1 MSRIRLL
8 LLFLSLANPLFKGF
22 SQSAILSDSAQVSIL
37 TIGTANESHT
47 LYGHTAIRILDMQRG
62 LDNVYNFGYF
72 DFNTPYFLAKFV
84 KGDLQYFVAT
94 DRYFGFEYNYKQENR
109 SIYEQVLNLTTV
121 QKQKLLDE
129 LNKTLYS
136 EDRYYTYKFIDKNC
150 TTMVI
155 DKVNEVLGSKIID
168 TKKPVTVTYREIL
181 NPYLKNSFFQKLGI
195 NIIFG
200 PKTDKKAEV
209 LFLPLE
215 LMNVLKTTVYE
226 GKPLVSETKTV
237 FEAKPEKAFS
247 LWNNIYFFSA
257 VILLVVILKNNT
269 VYALYFA
276 ILGLFGLF
284 LSLVGFYSL
293 HEEVRW
299 NYNILLFNPTLLLLL
314 YFYKKKN
321 RKWISNLALF
331 NLACIA
337 IYLVVIINKAQL
349 LLFLPMLITS
359 TLVLAKFARKNRKI
373 KVVANS

>member
-1 MSRIRLL
+1 MSRIRLVI
-8 LLFLSLANPLFKGF
+8 LFLSLACPLLKGF
-22 SQSAILSDSAQVSIL
+22 SQSAILSDSSKVSIL

-47 LYGHTAIRILDMQRG
+47 LYGHTAIRIFDAQRG
-62 LDNVYNFGYF
+62 LDNIYNFGYF
-72 DFNTPYFLAKFV
+72 DFDTPYFLAKFV

-94 DRYFGFEYNYKQENR
+94 DAYPGFEYNYRQENR
-109 SIYEQVLNLTTV
+109 SIYEQVLNLNTV

-136 EDRYYTYKFIDKNC
+136 DERFYTYKFIDKNC

-155 DKVNEVLGSKIID
+155 DKVNDVLGSKVIT
-168 TKKPVTVTYREIL
+168 TKKPVTITYREIL
-181 NPYLKNSFFQKLGI
+181 NPYLENSFFQKLGI

-215 LMNVLKTTVYE
+215 LMNVLKTTTYE
-226 GKPLVSETKTV
+226 GKPLISETKTI

-247 LWNNIYFFSA
+247 FWNNIYFFSA
-257 VILLVVILKNNT
+257 LILLIVVLKNNK
-269 VYALYFA
+269 VYAFYFA
-276 ILGLFGLF
+276 ILGLLGVF

-299 NYNILLFNPTLLLLL
+299 NYNVLLFNPTLLVLL

-321 RKWISNLALF
+321 RKWISNLSLF

-337 IYLVVIINKAQL
+337 IYLVIIINKAQL
-349 LLFLPMLITS
+349 LLFMALLITS
-359 TLVLAKFARKNRKI
+359 TIGLARFARKNRKI
-373 KVVANS
+373 KQVNG

>member
-1 MSRIRLL
+1 MSRIRLVI
-8 LLFLSLANPLFKGF
+8 LFLSLACPLLKGF
-22 SQSAILSDSAQVSIL
+22 SQSAILSDSSKVSIL

-47 LYGHTAIRILDMQRG
+47 LYGHTAIRIFDAQRG
-62 LDNVYNFGYF
+62 LDNIYNFGYF
-72 DFNTPYFLAKFV
+72 DFDTPYFLAKFV

-94 DRYFGFEYNYKQENR
+94 DAYPGFEYNYRQENR

-136 EDRYYTYKFIDKNC
+136 DERFYTYKFIDKNC

-155 DKVNEVLGSKIID
+155 DKVNDVLGSKVIT
-168 TKKPVTVTYREIL
+168 TKKPVTITYREIL
-181 NPYLKNSFFQKLGI
+181 NPYLENSFFQKLGI

-215 LMNVLKTTVYE
+215 LMNVLKTTTYE
-226 GKPLVSETKTV
+226 GKPLVSETKTI

-247 LWNNIYFFSA
+247 FWNNIYFFSA
-257 VILLVVILKNNT
+257 LILLVVVLKNNK
-269 VYALYFA
+269 VYAFYFA
-276 ILGLFGLF
+276 ILGLLGVF

-299 NYNILLFNPTLLLLL
+299 NYNVLLFNPTLLVLL

-321 RKWISNLALF
+321 RKWISNLSLF

-337 IYLVVIINKAQL
+337 IYLVIIINKAQL
-349 LLFLPMLITS
+349 LLFMALLITS
-359 TLVLAKFARKNRKI
+359 TIGLARFARKNRKI
-373 KVVANS
+373 KPVNG

>member
-1 MSRIRLL
+1 MSRIRLVI
-8 LLFLSLANPLFKGF
+8 LFLSLACPLFKGF
-22 SQSAILSDSAQVSIL
+22 SQSAILSDSSKVSIL

-47 LYGHTAIRILDMQRG
+47 LYGHTAIRIFDAQRG
-62 LDNVYNFGYF
+62 LDNIYNFGYF
-72 DFNTPYFLAKFV
+72 DFDTPYFLAKFV

-94 DRYFGFEYNYKQENR
+94 DAYPGFEYNYRQENR

-136 EDRYYTYKFIDKNC
+136 DERFYTYKFIDKNC

-155 DKVNEVLGSKIID
+155 DKINDVLGSKVIT
-168 TKKPVTVTYREIL
+168 TKKPVTITYREIL
-181 NPYLKNSFFQKLGI
+181 NPYLENSFFQKLGI

-215 LMNVLKTTVYE
+215 LMNVLKTTTYE
-226 GKPLVSETKTV
+226 GKPLISETKTI

-247 LWNNIYFFSA
+247 FWNNIYFFSA
-257 VILLVVILKNNT
+257 LILLVVVLKNNK
-269 VYALYFA
+269 VYAFYFA
-276 ILGLFGLF
+276 ILGLLGVF

-299 NYNILLFNPTLLLLL
+299 NYNVLLFNPTLLVLL

-321 RKWISNLALF
+321 RKWISNLSLF

-337 IYLVVIINKAQL
+337 IYLVIIINKAQL
-349 LLFLPMLITS
+349 LLFMALLITS
-359 TLVLAKFARKNRKI
+359 TIGLARFARKNRKI
-373 KVVANS
+373 KPVNG

>member
-1 MSRIRLL
+1 MSRIRLFL
-8 LLFLSLANPLFKGF
+8 LLLLLAFPLSKGF
-22 SQSAILSDSAQVSIL
+22 SQSAILSDSAKISIL

-47 LYGHTAIRILDMQRG
+47 LYGHTGLRVLDEQRG
-62 LDNVYNFGYF
+62 LDVVYNFGYF

-94 DRYFGFEYNYKQENR
+94 NPYADFEYNYREENR
-109 SIYEQVLNLTTV
+109 SIYEQELNLSKI

-136 EDRYYTYKFIDKNC
+136 DERFYTYKFIDRNC

-155 DKVNEVLGSKIID
+155 DKVNDVLGDKIIT
-168 TKKPVTVTYREIL
+168 TKKPVAITYREIL
-181 NPYLKNSFFQKLGI
+181 NPYLSSNFIQKLGI

-215 LMNVLKTTVYE
+215 LMDVLKTTVYN
-226 GKPLVSETKTV
+226 GKPLVSETKTI
-237 FEAKPEKAFS
+237 FEAKPIKTVS
-247 LWNNIYFFSA
+247 YWNNIYVFSA
-257 VILLVVILKNNT
+257 LILLIVVLKNNT
-269 VYALYFA
+269 VYITYFT
-276 ILGLFGLF
+276 ILGLLGVF
-284 LSLVGFYSL
+284 LSLVGFYSF

-299 NYNILLFNPTLLLLL
+299 NYNVLLFNPSLLLLL

-349 LLFLPMLITS
+349 LLFMPLLITS
-359 TLVLAKFARKNRKI
+359 TIILAKWARKNKKI
-373 KVVANS
+373 KTVTA

>member
-8 LLFLSLANPLFKGF
+8 ILFLSLACPLFKSF
-22 SQSAILSDSAQVSIL
+22 SQSAILSDSSKVSIL

-47 LYGHTAIRILDMQRG
+47 LYGHTAIRILDEQRG
-62 LDNVYNFGYF
+62 LDNIYNFGYF

-84 KGDLQYFVAT
+84 KGDLQYFVAV
-94 DRYFGFEYNYKQENR
+94 DGYPGFEYNYRQENR

-136 EDRYYTYKFIDKNC
+136 NERYYIYKFIDKNC

-155 DKVNEVLGSKIID
+155 DKVNDVLGSKVI
-168 TKKPVTVTYREIL
+168 TAKKPVTVTYREIL
-181 NPYLKNSFFQKLGI
+181 NPYLENSFFQKLGI

-200 PKTDKKAEV
+200 PKTDKKADL

-215 LMNVLKTTVYE
+215 LMNVLKTTTYE
-226 GKPLVSETKTV
+226 GKPLVSETKTI
-237 FEAKPEKAFS
+237 FEAKPTKTFS
-247 LWNNIYFFSA
+247 FWNNIYFFSA
-257 VILLVVILKNNT
+257 LVLLIVVLKSNK
-269 VYALYFA
+269 VYAFYFA
-276 ILGLFGLF
+276 ILGLLGVF

-299 NYNILLFNPTLLLLL
+299 NYNVLLFNPTLLLLL

-321 RKWISNLALF
+321 RKWISNLSLF

-337 IYLVVIINKAQL
+337 LYLIVIINKAQL
-349 LLFLPMLITS
+349 LLFMSMLITS
-359 TLVLAKFARKNRKI
+359 TIGLARFARQNKKI
-373 KVVANS
+373 KTAKA

>member
-1 MSRIRLL
+1 MSRIRLVI
-8 LLFLSLANPLFKGF
+8 LFLSLACPLLKGF
-22 SQSAILSDSAQVSIL
+22 SQSAILSDSSKVSIL

-47 LYGHTAIRILDMQRG
+47 LYGHTAIRIFDAQRG
-62 LDNVYNFGYF
+62 LDNIYNFGYF
-72 DFNTPYFLAKFV
+72 DFDTPYFLAKFV

-94 DRYFGFEYNYKQENR
+94 DAYPGFEYNYRQENR
-109 SIYEQVLNLTTV
+109 SIYEQVLNLTTI

-136 EDRYYTYKFIDKNC
+136 DERFYTYKFIDKNC

-155 DKVNEVLGSKIID
+155 DKVNDVLGSKVIT
-168 TKKPVTVTYREIL
+168 TKKPVTITYREIL
-181 NPYLKNSFFQKLGI
+181 NPYLENSFFQKLGI

-200 PKTDKKAEV
+200 PKTDKKAEA

-215 LMNVLKTTVYE
+215 LMNVLKTTTYE
-226 GKPLVSETKTV
+226 GKPLVSETKTI

-247 LWNNIYFFSA
+247 FWNNIYFFSA
-257 VILLVVILKNNT
+257 LILLVVVLKNNK
-269 VYALYFA
+269 VYAFYFA
-276 ILGLFGLF
+276 ILGLLGVF

-299 NYNILLFNPTLLLLL
+299 NYNVLLFNPTLLVLL

-321 RKWISNLALF
+321 RKWISNLSLF

-337 IYLVVIINKAQL
+337 IYLVIIINKAQL
-349 LLFLPMLITS
+349 LLFMALLITS
-359 TLVLAKFARKNRKI
+359 TIGLARFARKNRKI
-373 KVVANS
+373 KPVNG

>member
-8 LLFLSLANPLFKGF
+8 ILFLSLTCPLFQGF
-22 SQSAILSDSAQVSIL
+22 SQSAILSDSSKVSIL

-47 LYGHTAIRILDMQRG
+47 LYGHTAIRILDEQRG
-62 LDNVYNFGYF
+62 LDNIYNFGYF

-84 KGDLQYFVAT
+84 KGDLQYFVAV
-94 DRYFGFEYNYKQENR
+94 DGYPGFEYNYRQENR

-121 QKQKLLDE
+121 QKQKLLDD

-136 EDRYYTYKFIDKNC
+136 DERYYTYKFIDKNC

-155 DKVNEVLGSKIID
+155 DKVNDVLGGKVI
-168 TKKPVTVTYREIL
+168 TAKKPVTVTYREIL
-181 NPYLKNSFFQKLGI
+181 NPYLENSFFQKLGI

-200 PKTDKKAEV
+200 PKTDKKADL

-215 LMNVLKTTVYE
+215 LMNVLKTTTYE
-226 GKPLVSETKTV
+226 GKPLVSETKTI
-237 FEAKPEKAFS
+237 FEAKPVKTVSF
-247 LWNNIYFFSA
+247 WNNIYFFSA
-257 VILLVVILKNNT
+257 LILLIVVLKNNK
-269 VYALYFA
+269 VYAFYFA
-276 ILGLFGLF
+276 ILGLLGVF

-299 NYNILLFNPTLLLLL
+299 NYNVLLFNPTLLVLL

-321 RKWISNLALF
+321 RKWISNLSLF

-337 IYLVVIINKAQL
+337 IYLIVIINKAQL
-349 LLFLPMLITS
+349 LLFMSLLITS
-359 TLVLAKFARKNRKI
+359 TIGLARFARQNKKI
-373 KVVANS
+373 KTAKA

>member
-1 MSRIRLL
+1 MSRIRLVI
-8 LLFLSLANPLFKGF
+8 LFLSLACPLLKGF
-22 SQSAILSDSAQVSIL
+22 SQSAILSDSSKVSIL

-47 LYGHTAIRILDMQRG
+47 LYGHTAIRIFDAQRG
-62 LDNVYNFGYF
+62 LDNIYNFGYF
-72 DFNTPYFLAKFV
+72 DFDTPYFLAKFV

-94 DRYFGFEYNYKQENR
+94 DAYPGFEYNYRQENR
-109 SIYEQVLNLTTV
+109 SIYEQVLNLTTI

-136 EDRYYTYKFIDKNC
+136 DERFYTYKFIDKNC

-155 DKVNEVLGSKIID
+155 DKVNDVLGSKVIT
-168 TKKPVTVTYREIL
+168 TKKPVTITYREIL
-181 NPYLKNSFFQKLGI
+181 NPYLENSFFQKLGI

-215 LMNVLKTTVYE
+215 LMNVLKTTTYE
-226 GKPLVSETKTV
+226 GKPLISETKTI

-247 LWNNIYFFSA
+247 FWNNIYFFSA
-257 VILLVVILKNNT
+257 LILLVVVLKNNK
-269 VYALYFA
+269 VYAFYFA
-276 ILGLFGLF
+276 ILGLLGVF

-299 NYNILLFNPTLLLLL
+299 NYNVLLFNPTLLVLL

-321 RKWISNLALF
+321 RKWISNLSLF

-337 IYLVVIINKAQL
+337 IYLVIIINKAQL
-349 LLFLPMLITS
+349 LLFMALLITS
-359 TLVLAKFARKNRKI
+359 TIGLARFARKNRKI
-373 KVVANS
+373 KPVNG

>member
-8 LLFLSLANPLFKGF
+8 ILFLSLACPLFQGF
-22 SQSAILSDSAQVSIL
+22 SQSAILSDSSKVSIL

-47 LYGHTAIRILDMQRG
+47 LYGHTAIRILDEQRG
-62 LDNVYNFGYF
+62 LDNIYNFGYF

-84 KGDLQYFVAT
+84 KGDLQYFVAV
-94 DRYFGFEYNYKQENR
+94 DGYPGFEYNYRQENR

-136 EDRYYTYKFIDKNC
+136 NERYYTYKFIDKNC

-155 DKVNEVLGSKIID
+155 DKVNDVLGSKVI
-168 TKKPVTVTYREIL
+168 TAKKPVTVTYREIL
-181 NPYLKNSFFQKLGI
+181 NPYLENSFFQKLGI

-200 PKTDKKAEV
+200 PKTDKKADV

-215 LMNVLKTTVYE
+215 LMNVLKTTTYE
-226 GKPLVSETKTV
+226 GKPLVSETKTI
-237 FEAKPEKAFS
+237 FEAKPVKTVSF
-247 LWNNIYFFSA
+247 WNNIYFFSA
-257 VILLVVILKNNT
+257 LILLIVVLKNNK
-269 VYALYFA
+269 VYAFYFA
-276 ILGLFGLF
+276 ILGLLGVF

-299 NYNILLFNPTLLLLL
+299 NYNVLLFNPTLLVLL

-321 RKWISNLALF
+321 RKWISNLSLF

-337 IYLVVIINKAQL
+337 IYLIVIINKAQL
-349 LLFLPMLITS
+349 LLFMSLLITS
-359 TLVLAKFARKNRKI
+359 TIGLARFARQNKKI
-373 KVVANS
+373 KTAKA

>member
-1 MSRIRLL
+1 MSRIRLVI
-8 LLFLSLANPLFKGF
+8 LFLSLAFPLFKGF
-22 SQSAILSDSAQVSIL
+22 SQSAILSDSSKVSIL

-47 LYGHTAIRILDMQRG
+47 LYGHTAIRIFDAQRG
-62 LDNVYNFGYF
+62 LDNIYNFGYF
-72 DFNTPYFLAKFV
+72 DFDTPYFLAKFV

-94 DRYFGFEYNYKQENR
+94 DAYPGFEYNYRQENR

-136 EDRYYTYKFIDKNC
+136 DERFYTYKFIDKNC

-155 DKVNEVLGSKIID
+155 DKVNDVLGSKVIT
-168 TKKPVTVTYREIL
+168 TKKPVTITYREIL
-181 NPYLKNSFFQKLGI
+181 NPYLENSFFQKLGI

-215 LMNVLKTTVYE
+215 LMNVLKTTTYE
-226 GKPLVSETKTV
+226 GKPLVSETKTI
-237 FEAKPEKAFS
+237 FEAKPENAFS
-247 LWNNIYFFSA
+247 FWNNIYFFSA
-257 VILLVVILKNNT
+257 LILLVVVLKNNK
-269 VYALYFA
+269 VYVFYFA
-276 ILGLFGLF
+276 VLGLLGVF

-299 NYNILLFNPTLLLLL
+299 NYNVLLFNPTLLVLL

-321 RKWISNLALF
+321 RKWISNLSLF

-337 IYLVVIINKAQL
+337 IYLVIIINKAQL
-349 LLFLPMLITS
+349 LLFMALLITS
-359 TLVLAKFARKNRKI
+359 TIGLARFARKNRKI
-373 KVVANS
+373 KLVNG

>member
-1 MSRIRLL
+1 MSRIRLFL
-8 LLFLSLANPLFKGF
+8 LLLLLAFPLSKGF
-22 SQSAILSDSAQVSIL
+22 SQSAILSDSAKISIL

-47 LYGHTAIRILDMQRG
+47 LYGHTGLRVLDEQRG
-62 LDNVYNFGYF
+62 LDIVYNFGYF
-72 DFNTPYFLAKFV
+72 DFNTPFFLTKFV

-94 DRYFGFEYNYKQENR
+94 NPYTDFEYSYREENR
-109 SIYEQVLNLTTV
+109 SIYEQELNLSTI

-129 LNKTLYS
+129 LNKNLYS
-136 EDRYYTYKFIDKNC
+136 DERFYTYKFIDRNC

-155 DKVNEVLGSKIID
+155 DKVNDVLGSKIIT

-181 NPYLKNSFFQKLGI
+181 NPYLSSNFFQKLGI

-215 LMNVLKTTVYE
+215 LMDVLKTTVYN
-226 GKPLVSETKTV
+226 GKPLVTETKTV
-237 FEAKPEKAFS
+237 FEAKPIKTIS
-247 LWNNIYFFSA
+247 YWNNIYVFSA
-257 VILLVVILKNNT
+257 LILLIVVLKNNT
-269 VYALYFA
+269 LYLTYFT
-276 ILGLFGLF
+276 ILGLLGVF
-284 LSLVGFYSL
+284 LSLVGFYSF

-299 NYNILLFNPTLLLLL
+299 NYNVLLFNPSLLLLV

-349 LLFLPMLITS
+349 LLFMSLLITS
-359 TLVLAKFARKNRKI
+359 TIILAKWARKNKKI
-373 KVVANS
+373 KTVTA

>member
-1 MSRIRLL
+1 MSRIRLVI
-8 LLFLSLANPLFKGF
+8 LFLSLACPLLKGF
-22 SQSAILSDSAQVSIL
+22 SQSAILSDSSKVSIL

-47 LYGHTAIRILDMQRG
+47 LYGHTAIRIFDAQRG
-62 LDNVYNFGYF
+62 LDNIYNFGYF
-72 DFNTPYFLAKFV
+72 DFDTPYFLAKFV

-94 DRYFGFEYNYKQENR
+94 DAYPGFEYNYRQENR

-136 EDRYYTYKFIDKNC
+136 DERFYTYKFIDKNC

-155 DKVNEVLGSKIID
+155 DKVNDVLGSKVIT
-168 TKKPVTVTYREIL
+168 TKKPVTITYREIL
-181 NPYLKNSFFQKLGI
+181 NPYLENSFFQKLGI

-215 LMNVLKTTVYE
+215 LMNVLKTTTYE
-226 GKPLVSETKTV
+226 GKPLVSETKTI

-247 LWNNIYFFSA
+247 FWNNIYFFSA
-257 VILLVVILKNNT
+257 LILLVVVLKNNK
-269 VYALYFA
+269 VYAFYFA
-276 ILGLFGLF
+276 ILGLLGVF

-299 NYNILLFNPTLLLLL
+299 NYNVLLFNPTLLVLL

-321 RKWISNLALF
+321 RKWISNLSLF

-337 IYLVVIINKAQL
+337 IYLVIIINKAQL
-349 LLFLPMLITS
+349 LLFMALLITS
-359 TLVLAKFARKNRKI
+359 TIGLARFARKNRKL
-373 KVVANS
+373 KPVNV

>member
-1 MSRIRLL
+1 MSRIRLFL
-8 LLFLSLANPLFKGF
+8 LLLLLAFPLSKGF
-22 SQSAILSDSAQVSIL
+22 SQSAILSDSAKISIL

-47 LYGHTAIRILDMQRG
+47 LYGHTGLRVLDEQRG
-62 LDNVYNFGYF
+62 LDVVYNFGYF

-94 DRYFGFEYNYKQENR
+94 NQYADFEYGYREENR
-109 SIYEQVLNLTTV
+109 SIYEQELNLSKI

-129 LNKTLYS
+129 LNKNLYS
-136 EDRYYTYKFIDKNC
+136 DERFYTYKFIDKNC

-155 DKVNEVLGSKIID
+155 DKVNDVLGGKIIT

-181 NPYLKNSFFQKLGI
+181 NPYLSGNFFQKLGI

-215 LMNVLKTTVYE
+215 LMNVLKTTAYN
-226 GKPLVSETKTV
+226 GKPLVTETKTI
-237 FEAKPEKAFS
+237 FEAKPIKTVS
-247 LWNNIYFFSA
+247 YWNNIYVFSA
-257 VILLVVILKNNT
+257 LILLIIVLKNNT
-269 VYALYFA
+269 VYITYFT
-276 ILGLFGLF
+276 ILGLLGVF
-284 LSLVGFYSL
+284 LSLVGFYSF

-299 NYNILLFNPTLLLLL
+299 NYNVLLFNPSLLLLL

-337 IYLVVIINKAQL
+337 IYLIVIINKAQL
-349 LLFLPMLITS
+349 LLFMPLLITS
-359 TLVLAKFARKNRKI
+359 TIILAKWARKNKKI
-373 KVVANS
+373 KTATA

>member
-1 MSRIRLL
+1 MSRIRLFFL
-8 LLFLSLANPLFKGF
+8 LLLLAFPLSKGF
-22 SQSAILSDSAQVSIL
+22 SQSAILSDSAKISIL

-47 LYGHTAIRILDMQRG
+47 LYGHTGLRVLDEQRG
-62 LDNVYNFGYF
+62 LDIVYNFGYF

-94 DRYFGFEYNYKQENR
+94 NPYADFEYSYREENR
-109 SIYEQVLNLTTV
+109 SIYEQELNLSKI
-121 QKQKLLDE
+121 QKQKLLEE

-136 EDRYYTYKFIDKNC
+136 DERFYTYKFIDRNC

-155 DKVNEVLGSKIID
+155 DKVNDVLGSKIIT

-181 NPYLKNSFFQKLGI
+181 NPYLSSNFFQKLGI

-200 PKTDKKAEV
+200 PKTDRKAEV

-215 LMNVLKTTVYE
+215 LMDVLKTTVYN
-226 GKPLVSETKTV
+226 GKPLVTETKTV
-237 FEAKPEKAFS
+237 FEAKPVKTIS
-247 LWNNIYFFSA
+247 YWNNIYVFSA
-257 VILLVVILKNNT
+257 LILLIVVLKNNT
-269 VYALYFA
+269 VYLTYFT
-276 ILGLFGLF
+276 ILGLLGVF
-284 LSLVGFYSL
+284 LSLVGFYSF
-293 HEEVRW
+293 HEEVCW
-299 NYNILLFNPTLLLLL
+299 NYNVLLFNPSLLLLV

-349 LLFLPMLITS
+349 LLFMSLLITS
-359 TLVLAKFARKNRKI
+359 TIILAKWARKNKKI
-373 KVVANS
+373 KTVTA